1 MQTDRNIDVTNLCSR
16 KLWEILTIEQQQ
28 NLSYQQ
34 KHQIEQ
40 ELIARQH
47 YLQELAKL
55 RQQLH

>member
-16 KLWEILTIEQQQ
+16 KLWEILTVDQLQT
-28 NLSYQQ
+28 LSYQQ

-40 ELIARQH
+40 ELITRQH